1 MTRPKTLPALLAC
14 LLGKSAALFLL
25 ALGLLVPSLPARAPQ
40 YDMNAPILPDHA
52 KTPGDVLPVTMKDIC
67 VPGYSKKV
75 RNVPQAV
82 KEAVYRAYG
91 ITRREPYEYEVDH
104 LVSLELGGSNSA
116 RNLWP
121 QSYKTTPWNAR
132 VKDRLENT
140 YHYDVCKRGVD
151 LRTVQTKIAGDW
163 IAAYKER
170 FKTDKPVPPKARRP
184 KTAPPGGGIGAA
196 PGATGVG
203 HRTRR
208 TTTGAAAVG
217 GTKVWV
223 NLNTGVY
230 HYPGQRWYGNT
241 ANGMYMTE
249 KDAQAHG
256 YRPTMNGQ

>member
-40 YDMNAPILPDHA
+40 YDMNAPILPDHT
-52 KTPGDVLPVTMKDIC
+52 KTPGDVLAVTTKDIC
-67 VPGYSKKV
+67 TPGYSKKV

-91 ITRREPYEYEVDH
+91 ITRREKGEYEVDH

-121 QSYKTTPWNAR
+121 ESYKTTPWNAH

-140 YHYDVCKRGVD
+140 YHADVCKRGAD

-170 FKTDKPVPPKARRP
+170 FKTDKPIPPKARRP
-184 KTAPPGGGIGAA
+184 KTVPSVGVSTGA
-196 PGATGVG
+196 GAG

-217 GTKVWV
+217 GIKVWV

-230 HYPGQRWYGNT
+230 HYPGQRWYQNT
-241 ANGMYMTE
+241 ANGMLMSE
-249 KDAQAHG
+249 KDAQSHG
-256 YRPTMNGQ
+256 YRPTTNGQ